1 MRALKYLL
9 PGLIVAAIA
18 AYEAYVEYSHQRE
31 AENMCLSPAGKAAAA
46 RESYAEHFRLHR

>member
-18 AYEAYVEYSHQRE
+18 VYEGYVEYSQRQE
-31 AENMCLSPAGKAAAA
+31 AENMCVSPAGKTAAA
-46 RESYAEHFRLHR
+46 RASYVEHFHLHR